1 MEIIGCFSSFL
12 IGVLLGLVGGG
23 GSILALPVMVYLFGV
38 QPVLATSYSL
48 FVVGLT
54 SSVGSVTYLRDG
66 LVNLRTTIFFGIPSV
81 LTILFIRRICV
92 PGIPDKIFVL
102 AGFDVTKAFLTM
114 LCFALL
120 MIWAAIAM
128 LRDGSLNTDEP
139 DRAEMNP
146 NKLPFYGV
154 LVGLVTGLTGAGG
167 GFLLLP
173 ALVLFFKLPMKAAVG
188 TSLSIIAFNSL
199 LGFLGDLGHIVVDWI
214 LLLSI
219 TGLAVC
225 GVISGRALSRK
236 IGGDKLKKG
245 FGLFVLVIGLL
256 ILILELSR
264 SINNRLS
271 I

>member
-1 MEIIGCFSSFL
+1 MEILGCFASFA
-12 IGVLLGLVGGG
+12 IGVLLGLLGGG
-23 GSILALPVMVYLFGV
+23 GSILALPVMVYLFRV

-48 FVVGLT
+48 FVVGFT
-54 SSVGSVTYLRDG
+54 SAVGSLAYLRER
-66 LVNLRTTIFFGIPSV
+66 LVHLRITIFFGIPSV
-81 LTILFIRRICV
+81 LTILFIRRVCL
-92 PGIPDKIFVL
+92 PRIPDKILVL
-102 AGFDVTKAFLTM
+102 AGLDLTKAFLTM
-114 LCFALL
+114 LFFALL
-120 MIWAAIAM
+120 MIWAAVAI
-128 LRDGSLNTDEP
+128 LKDDTLNANYP
-139 DRAEMNP
+139 AKSEMNAFT
-146 NKLPFYGV
+146 LPFYGV

-199 LGFLGDLGHIVVDWI
+199 LGFIGDLDHITVNWK

-225 GVISGRALSRK
+225 GVISGRALNRK
-236 IGGDKLKKG
+236 VGADKLKKG

-264 SINNRLS
+264 SVNN
-271 I
+271 